1 MALGV
6 PRWRPSEPIGLIGA
20 RGRGGGRRRNV
31 APNAVQ
37 CAHQQH
43 TQPSSRPGAHHATG
57 VDDDA
62 RRSGREV
69 GETRLGLVGL
79 VARPTHPAT
88 ATSSLRSGGRLGVSG
103 AAVRQ
108 GTTHCSYAL
117 TMRCA
122 RVSTPLSMVESRGV
136 GGEDRGQEADGGQ
149 QARARSRTLL
159 RRRVRHNR
167 HQIRADARSA
177 LRQPPLDRPPPLHPG
192 GTHLHRRGPG
202 DPPAQRCMTHGPARY
217 QASTPHATACRL
229 IGTTLRRHG
238 STALRVTHL
247 TLATTCTPPR
257 PCGRFCRSSGA
268 LLAPGSRAG
277 PRRKPKRRTSARE
290 APPSEIERRPSPLPA
305 SDAS

>member
-1 MALGV
+1 M
-6 PRWRPSEPIGLIGA
+6 
-20 RGRGGGRRRNV
+20 
-31 APNAVQ
+31 
-37 CAHQQH
+37 
-43 TQPSSRPGAHHATG
+43 
-57 VDDDA
+57 
-62 RRSGREV
+62 
-69 GETRLGLVGL
+69 
-79 VARPTHPAT
+79 
-88 ATSSLRSGGRLGVSG
+88 
-103 AAVRQ
+103 RQ

-122 RVSTPLSMVESRGV
+122 RVSTPLSMVESSGV

-192 GTHLHRRGPG
+192 GTLLHRRGPG

-217 QASTPHATACRL
+217 DCCQASTPHATACRL
-229 IGTTLRRHG
+229 IGTTLRRYG
-238 STALRVTHL
+238 ATALRHYGSRTSRS
-247 TLATTCTPPR
+247 R
-257 PCGRFCRSSGA
+257 PHAHRPAHVGASAA

-305 SDAS
+305 LRRQLAELVSSSPQIPFLALLRPA